1 MHAVYQQLLFVFFQP
16 LLSYRRMIFEESVR
30 QQLIVDMAV
39 AIKNDTIVITDLIN
53 IFSTLTKDI
62 SRNLRVAAYS
72 SLGPLLARLPPSA
85 ITAELLAP
93 YLHTSEPD
101 RALVSTDDDSYTA
114 VQCDEL
120 QYSCDYT
127 FPAVVLKRSDSSEKS
142 SNNFSLLLTWVG

>member
-1 MHAVYQQLLFVFFQP
+1 
-16 LLSYRRMIFEESVR
+16 
-30 QQLIVDMAV
+30 MAV

-62 SRNLRVAAYS
+62 SRYLRVAAYS

-85 ITAELLAP
+85 ITSEVPLAL
-93 YLHTSEPD
+93 YLHTGEPD
-101 RALVSTDDDSYTA
+101 RALVSTDDDGYTA